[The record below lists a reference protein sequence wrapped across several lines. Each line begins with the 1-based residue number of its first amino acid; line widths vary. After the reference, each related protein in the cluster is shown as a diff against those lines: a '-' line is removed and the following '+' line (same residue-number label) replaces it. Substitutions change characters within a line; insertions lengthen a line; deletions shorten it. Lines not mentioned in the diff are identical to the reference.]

1 MLPSSPVL
9 VRKGPAKGANHSH
22 PRPQGQEPGD
32 GEAEA
37 MWLTPSRAR
46 TRPRSSVPR
55 PLHLGSSRARAPA
68 VPPGPSE
75 SPVCRAGRWRDRRG
89 CRGLRWWAATRTCLR
104 QLHFSFFNTPYG
116 AIKQNETNKKSESSL
131 CQKQTHHKSRTP
143 CDTSE

>member
-1 MLPSSPVL
+1 MLPSLPVL

-75 SPVCRAGRWRDRRG
+75 SHVCRAGRWWDRRG
-89 CRGLRWWAATRTCLR
+89 CRGLRWWAATRTCRR